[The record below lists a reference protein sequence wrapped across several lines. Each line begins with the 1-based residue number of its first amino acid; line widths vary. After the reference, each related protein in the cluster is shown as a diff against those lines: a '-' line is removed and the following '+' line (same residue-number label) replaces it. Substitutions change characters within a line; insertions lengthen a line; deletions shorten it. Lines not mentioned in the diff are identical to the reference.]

1 VKVIEKVKRGS
12 VSGLRQANGF
22 RFRERHR
29 RFTARLF
36 GLGWSS
42 SGQRSSCGASKPS
55 DAANPLSSC
64 P

>member
-1 VKVIEKVKRGS
+1 
-12 VSGLRQANGF
+12 LRQANGF
-22 RFRERHR
+22 RFRERRR
-29 RFTARLF
+29 RFNVGLL
-36 GLGWSS
+36 GLGWSI